1 MLDFSAQIGSLLL
14 KSYWVSFYTRV
25 THHHSVW
32 CYESQKEDKKGSLFH
47 MKMTVSVT
55 KSSHQ
60 NRGQCF
66 LHLYIFFI
74 HTLSSFF
81 GK

>member
-25 THHHSVW
+25 THHHSGVM
-32 CYESQKEDKKGSLFH
+32 KVKKKTKKRSLFH
-47 MKMTVSVT
+47 MKITVSVT
-55 KSSHQ
+55 ESSHQ